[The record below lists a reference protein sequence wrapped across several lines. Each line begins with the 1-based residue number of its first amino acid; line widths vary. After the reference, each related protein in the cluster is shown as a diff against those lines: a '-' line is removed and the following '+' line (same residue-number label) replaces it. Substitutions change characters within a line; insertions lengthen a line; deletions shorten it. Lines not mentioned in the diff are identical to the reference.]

1 MDRKQLSTG
10 LEFLND
16 LSKEEQERFYAMSEE
31 EQKKCITENLL
42 SHQDEEMWAR
52 NDGISQ
58 LEGRIATDS
67 FQG

>member
-1 MDRKQLSTG
+1 MDKKQLSTG

-16 LSKEEQERFYAMSEE
+16 LSKEERERFYAMSEE
-31 EQKKCITENLL
+31 EQKKCITENLI
-42 SHQDEEMWAR
+42 SHQDDEMWDR

-58 LEGRIATDS
+58 LEGRIATKT